1 MFNLLAEGLVIAGVG
16 VLTGALIP
24 VRQLITQLP
33 SGQMRS
39 RWYTMIG
46 LIALFIVGYIS
57 YAVIFWSRHT
67 DWSDLI
73 VPGIFFF
80 GAGFV
85 WMTATLSLQTATD
98 VRRVTLLERENI
110 TDPLIG
116 IYNRRYLDRRLEE
129 ECARAQRYSLPLS
142 VLLIDIDHFKRIN
155 DTYGHQ
161 VGDHVLT
168 FLGKLLLQ
176 AIRESDIAARYG
188 GEEMLIIAPNT
199 ITSTAAFLAERLRQY
214 VETHELVVTSESNEP
229 REIRITVSIGV
240 AGLSQETTNSKT
252 LVHNAD
258 EALYRAKQKGR
269 NCIVIH
275 GADLTKVHLTPSGS
289 PN

>member
-16 VLTGALIP
+16 VLTVALIP

-33 SGQMRS
+33 ARQMRS
-39 RWYTMIG
+39 RWYTMTG

-57 YAVIFWSRHT
+57 YVVTFWSRHAA
-67 DWSDLI
+67 WPDLI
-73 VPGIFFF
+73 VPGVFFF

-85 WMTATLSLQTATD
+85 WLTATLSLQTATD
-98 VRRVTLLERENI
+98 VRRVMLLERENI

-129 ECARAQRYSLPLS
+129 ECARARRYTLPLS

-168 FLGKLLLQ
+168 YLGKLLLQ
-176 AIRESDIAARYG
+176 VIRESDIAARYG
-188 GEEMLIIAPNT
+188 GEEILIIAPNT
-199 ITSTAAFLAERLRQY
+199 TTSTAASLAERLRQH
-214 VETHELVVTSESNEP
+214 VETHELVLTNESNEP

-240 AGLSQETTNSKT
+240 AGLSQEATDSET
-252 LVHNAD
+252 LVHNTD
-258 EALYRAKQKGR
+258 EALYRAKQEGR

-275 GADLTKVHLTPSGS
+275 GADLTKGHLPPSGP